1 MYSCFLRSAGVNT
14 DSRTLKAGQM
24 FWALKGP
31 SFNGNNFARKAL
43 EMGAAFVVV
52 DEDVLPGDK
61 RVLKVSNGLE
71 YLQKLAHYHRLNWGK
86 KIIAICGSNGKTTT
100 KELIYRVL
108 STEMSV
114 YATPGNFNNHIG
126 VPLCLLQL
134 TDEHDIAVIEM
145 GANHRHEIE
154 NLCYLSEP
162 DSGLITNIGKDHLEG
177 FGSIDTC
184 ARSNGELF
192 DFLKNHLGFAFIN
205 TLDEWNLKLQARIS
219 SIYTFPAPND
229 DAPCLYVGGQFF
241 INIQVPGHD
250 LVETRLTGAYNFNNI
265 ACALAVGKYYGI
277 NTTKA
282 LQAVASYVPSNNRS
296 QIIKTAKNTV
306 ISDAYN
312 ANPSSMLAALE
323 NLRDLPGKSKTAILG
338 DMLELGK
345 DSKKEHELLGR
356 WASENTEIQFLVVG
370 PEMMA
375 LASSCPECHY
385 FEKKEQLEKF
395 IQEAEIENSIILL
408 KGSRGMKLE
417 TILPLL

>member
-14 DSRTLKAGQM
+14 DSRSLKPGQI

-31 SFNGNNFARKAL
+31 SFNGNDFAKKAL

-52 DEDVLPGDK
+52 DEDVLAEDK

-154 NLCYLSEP
+154 DLCYISEP

-192 DFLKNHLGFAFIN
+192 DFLKNHLGIAFIN
-205 TLDEWNLKLQARIS
+205 TSDDWNLKLQSRIS
-219 SIYTFPAPND
+219 SIYTFPSATD
-229 DAPCLYVGGQFF
+229 DAPCTYVGGHFF
-241 INIQVPGHD
+241 IHIQVPEHN

-277 NTTKA
+277 STTKA
-282 LQAVASYVPSNNRS
+282 LQAVASYEPSNNRS
-296 QIIKTAKNTV
+296 QVLKTKKNTV
-306 ISDAYN
+306 ICDAYN

-323 NLRDLPGKSKTAILG
+323 NLVELPGKSKIAVLG

-345 DSKKEHELLGR
+345 ESKKEHEALGQ
-356 WASENTEIQFLVVG
+356 WASQNSEIHFLVVG
-370 PEMMA
+370 PEMKA
-375 LASSCPECHY
+375 FAASCSKCLY
-385 FEKKEQLEKF
+385 FEKKEQLEKYL
-395 IQEAEIENSIILL
+395 QDSEIENSLVLL

-417 TILPLL
+417 TILSLL